1 MCVGGGGGGLGRERA
16 RSILEARGDVQSKI
30 EGRGLQAPVLLITT
44 MHTTTPLASPPPQ
57 TPRPHADDF
66 HLGTL
71 QSLLGALPQLQPG
84 VRVHVVLS
92 LLMDRL
98 AK

>member
-1 MCVGGGGGGLGRERA
+1 MLCL
-16 RSILEARGDVQSKI
+16 ILP
-30 EGRGLQAPVLLITT
+30 APL
-44 MHTTTPLASPPPQ
+44 SP
-57 TPRPHADDF
+57 TDEF

-84 VRVHVVLS
+84 VRVHTVLS